1 MIQIL
6 SVKAMNKYILLFLSL
21 TSINLLPAI
30 AFNSPAVAQSCAN
43 YWVNPQ
49 TGQQECLTVTYKPSF
64 EYLGGMSRINKKGKR
79 VRVKFYIEKNIAVTN
94 GMSKPARQVTTFSDG
109 YRFEDEIV
117 VDCNNQAI
125 AYKSESVIIKGV
137 SQGKDEYKTLEFNP
151 VTPGTDGADARTYN
165 YICNGVIPK
174 N

>member
-1 MIQIL
+1 
-6 SVKAMNKYILLFLSL
+6 MNKYILLFLSL
-21 TSINLLPAI
+21 TSINLLSVPAI
-30 AFNSPAVAQSCAN
+30 AQPTQSCAN

-64 EYLGGMSRINKKGKR
+64 LYLGSMSRRNKKTGR
-79 VRVKFYIEKNIAVTN
+79 RIVIKFYIEKNIRVTN
-94 GMSKPARQVTTFSDG
+94 GVSVPAKQVTTFSDG
-109 YRFEDEIV
+109 IRFDDEIV

-125 AYKSESVIIKGV
+125 AYKSEKITVKGKV
-137 SQGKDEYKTLEFNP
+137 KSNDENQVLEFNP

-174 N
+174 K

>member
-1 MIQIL
+1 
-6 SVKAMNKYILLFLSL
+6 MNKYILLFLSL
-21 TSINLLPAI
+21 TSINLLPVRAI
-30 AFNSPAVAQSCAN
+30 AQSTQSCVN
-43 YWVNPQ
+43 YWTNPQ
-49 TGQQECLTVTYKPSF
+49 TGKQECLTVTYKPSF

-125 AYKSESVIIKGV
+125 AYKSESVRINGV
-137 SQGKDEYKTLEFNP
+137 LQGKDENETLEFEP
-151 VTPGTDGADARTYN
+151 VTPGTDGAAARTYN